1 MHRSV
6 KAAIRAINGR
16 LTATLLLS
24 LCCAPVSAASGVDV
38 LCDRSDPLASLD
50 IQPGQLAID
59 IVDHGAAP
67 ALPNVLI
74 ETESEGGEPP
84 ETDARS
90 LAPRADTILR
100 RIFDESYAE
109 SELDDLKPA
118 MTPDAKS
125 IVELTVPI
133 DEEAA
138 DAESVEAPAL
148 DAELPGVPEEELLRY
163 RRQMFRTDI

>member
-1 MHRSV
+1 MQNPV
-6 KAAIRAINGR
+6 KAAIQAINGR
-16 LTATLLLS
+16 LAATLLLS
-24 LCCAPVSAASGVDV
+24 LCCAPVSAATGVDV
-38 LCDRSDPLASLD
+38 LCDRASNPLESLD

-59 IVDHGAAP
+59 VVDHGVAP
-67 ALPNVLI
+67 ALPKALI

-84 ETDARS
+84 ESDARF
-90 LAPRADTILR
+90 APRADTILR

-125 IVELTVPI
+125 IVELTVPA
-133 DEEAA
+133 DEEAS
-138 DAESVEAPAL
+138 DAEGIEAPAL